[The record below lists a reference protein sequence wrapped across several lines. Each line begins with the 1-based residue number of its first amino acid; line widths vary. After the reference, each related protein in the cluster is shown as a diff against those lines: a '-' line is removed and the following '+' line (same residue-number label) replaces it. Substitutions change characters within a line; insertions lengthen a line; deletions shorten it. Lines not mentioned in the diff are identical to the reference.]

1 MFGQMLYTQW
11 KWARTEMLAYTLAA
25 FLVPTVILKLAV
37 TGTSDRSVAGMLTT
51 ITATGAFFV
60 FLAFVCAI
68 GFSVRPY
75 LADQALKHVYA
86 LSLPVPWST
95 FLRYRFLAGAV
106 LLIAPAVAVFMGAG
120 LAALTAIVPPT
131 LHAYPAG
138 IAVRFYLSAL
148 EVYAATFLLQ
158 YVAGKHAVRV
168 VFVIFGALALVEV
181 VSHTLGL
188 SDAWLW
194 MWDHLS
200 TWPGPLDTLTARW
213 MMIDV

>member
-1 MFGQMLYTQW
+1 MLYTQW
-11 KWARTEMLAYTLAA
+11 KWARTEMLAYTFGA
-25 FLVPTVILKLAV
+25 FLVPTVILKIAV

-51 ITATGAFFV
+51 ISATGAFFV

-68 GFSVRPY
+68 GFAVRPY
-75 LADQALKHVYA
+75 LVDQALKHVYA

-106 LLIAPAVAVFMGAG
+106 LLLAPAVAVFMGAG
-120 LAALTAIVPPT
+120 LAALTATIPST
-131 LHAYPAG
+131 LHAYPFG
-138 IAVRFYLSAL
+138 IATRFYLSAL

-168 VFVIFGALALVEV
+168 VLGILAFLVV
-181 VSHTLGL
+181 VELASRLLGWN
-188 SDAWLW
+188 DAWLW
-194 MWDHLS
+194 IWDHLAD
-200 TWPGPLDTLTARW
+200 WPGPLDTLTARW